1 MAMDAMVVLLP
12 LLASV
17 AASPACTPG
26 LLDSGSGSYSTEQTN
41 IRWTSMDGKGPPTIC
56 LEVAASVNS
65 SSYISVGFSPFQ
77 AFGPAPMVGCSVAP
91 PHSFPL
97 YWHFD
102 KASNPVAETSAVMDT
117 VVNRTAEGATLC
129 YITLSAEF
137 SVRPF
142 SSSPEQEV
150 NLGNQSFFLVT
161 AAGPVLQ
168 QGVLG

>member
-1 MAMDAMVVLLP
+1 MAVAVALLP

-17 AASPACTPG
+17 AASPACTPN

-56 LEVAASVNS
+56 LEVAATVNS

-77 AFGPAPMVGCSVAP
+77 AFGPAPVVACSADP

-102 KASNPVAETSAVMDT
+102 KASNPVADTSAVMDT
-117 VVNRTAEGATLC
+117 VVIRTKDGATFC
-129 YITLSAEF
+129 YITMSAEF

-150 NLGNQSFFLVT
+150 NLGNRSYFLVT
-161 AAGPVLQ
+161 AAGPVVQ